1 VNVIPTES
9 ADEQIKNVADEI
21 ERLRDRENWE
31 YEDFAVALKQSGSAV
46 IETLRAFQQ
55 TGVPTES
62 STVTGSAM
70 IPLFESYCRLFVIW
84 QPMMT
89 MLKQSCWKPRF

>member
-1 VNVIPTES
+1 VRTWRLKPFTKIPKRGEVNVIPTES

-46 IETLRAFQQ
+46 IETLVCLPADR
-55 TGVPTES
+55 GSDRVP
-62 STVTGSAM
+62 
-70 IPLFESYCRLFVIW
+70 RLSRV
-84 QPMMT
+84 
-89 MLKQSCWKPRF
+89 RR

>member
-1 VNVIPTES
+1 
-9 ADEQIKNVADEI
+9 
-21 ERLRDRENWE
+21 
-31 YEDFAVALKQSGSAV
+31 
-46 IETLRAFQQ
+46 
-55 TGVPTES
+55 
-62 STVTGSAM
+62 M